1 MINHFFKKKGIVMAI
16 KKLLAVLAI
25 GLAMGIMSASA
36 TAEGD
41 GFVEDYV
48 TNPYGEVW
56 KNSYGECWRDR
67 FADTDVKL
75 EECGYEKKMG
85 VAEVIVTDG
94 VKEVIMTDNPP
105 ACPEII
111 VLKNLHFDFDKTAIH
126 ELDKEKLAA
135 ARDFINME
143 VPAGCH
149 KTDEVAVIGHT
160 DSTGPAVYNDGLSL
174 RRAEAVIDYLR
185 SIGSTAN
192 FVAIGKGES
201 DPIADNA
208 TKDGRSENRRV
219 VIDIDTTNN

>member
-1 MINHFFKKKGIVMAI
+1 MSM
-16 KKLLAVLAI
+16 KKLLTMSAI
-25 GLAMGIMSASA
+25 GLAMGIISASA

-94 VKEVIMTDNPP
+94 VKEVVMTENPP
-105 ACPEII
+105 ACPDVI
-111 VLKNLHFDFDKTAIH
+111 VLKNLHFKFDSTAVS

-135 ARDFINME
+135 ARDFIRAE
-143 VPAGCH
+143 VPEGCNR
-149 KTDEVAVIGHT
+149 TETVLVTGHT
-160 DSTGPAVYNDGLSL
+160 DSTGPAAYNDGLSL
-174 RRAEAVIDYLR
+174 RRAEAVVTYLK
-185 SIGSTAN
+185 SIGVEATL
-192 FVAIGKGES
+192 VAEGKGES
-201 DPIADNA
+201 DPVADNS
-208 TKDGRSENRRV
+208 TKEGRADNRRV
-219 VIDIDTTNN
+219 VIDVDTSN